1 MRYQLAFKKPMES
14 NGEESALD
22 PTRELDL
29 ELPDGIVAEKSFV
42 ERLESDAEHG
52 EDALDEDDAF
62 LGAVSTEVWEY
73 EVVDSRKDE
82 FEDAMRNSRV
92 VFEFNVIDESEIADP
107 AVSDDVLEDR
117 ETSRSE
123 NEIEGLPVGKAQ
135 PPQLGLTDPS
145 DPESDWAANTGPAR
159 NATDEVGTRYIS
171 DKGSTLG
178 TRKSGR

>member
-14 NGEESALD
+14 NGAESTLD

-29 ELPDGIVAEKSFV
+29 ELPDGIVAEKNFV

-52 EDALDEDDAF
+52 EEALEEDDAF

-92 VFEFNVIDESEIADP
+92 VFEFNVIDESETRDE
-107 AVSDDVLEDR
+107 VL
-117 ETSRSE
+117 
-123 NEIEGLPVGKAQ
+123 NELKDIPVGKAH
-135 PPQLGLTDPS
+135 PS
-145 DPESDWAANTGPAR
+145 RPADSR
-159 NATDEVGTRYIS
+159 
-171 DKGSTLG
+171 
-178 TRKSGR
+178 